1 MKKHTHTILIVD
13 DEEMIRAVL
22 SQLLTKDGYN
32 ILQAEDGV
40 AAIKACAGQN
50 VNLIITDLVM
60 PGKNGI
66 DLIMELKRSQ
76 GNIPIIAISGGG
88 GIKGAFDYL
97 SVAKLI
103 GAQEIFPKPIDLEKL
118 KNTVATLLGIPPVK

>member
-1 MKKHTHTILIVD
+1 MTKQTHTVLIVD

-32 ILQAEDGV
+32 ILQAGDGD
-40 AAIKACAGQN
+40 AAIKACIGKN
-50 VNLIITDLVM
+50 IDLIITDLVM
-60 PGKNGI
+60 PTKNGI
-66 DLIMELKRSQ
+66 DLIMEIKRSQ

-103 GAQEIFPKPIDLEKL
+103 GAQEIFPKPIDLDKL
-118 KNTVATLLGIPPVK
+118 RKTTAALLGVAPSS

>member
-1 MKKHTHTILIVD
+1 MKKQTHTVLIVD

-32 ILQAEDGV
+32 IVQAGDGD
-40 AAIKACAGQN
+40 AAIKACTGQN
-50 VNLIITDLVM
+50 IDLIITDLVM
-60 PGKNGI
+60 PTKNGI
-66 DLIMELKRSQ
+66 DLIMEIKRSQ

-88 GIKGAFDYL
+88 GIKGTFDYL

-103 GAQEIFPKPIDLEKL
+103 GAQEIFPKPIDFDKL
-118 KNTVATLLGIPPVK
+118 RKSVVALLGVAPSN